1 MNLKQ
6 KKKMLSALLAFTMVL
21 QMSVPV
27 VFAEGE
33 DSSSGADDIMLSGSN
48 QPTTT
53 GGAITID
60 LDGLVAENLASLNEG
75 DIVTIDGKEV
85 TYKGDATATGINI
98 AESEYVAD
106 GKQVI
111 YKAGNGYILITWPTQ
126 AGVPYLVT
134 LHDANIDIAGT
145 GDIDAID
152 IVGKVIMNLEGANRL
167 KAPRDGIRI
176 GTIQPIITI
185 GGNGSLYIESL
196 CGINQTHIS
205 GEFIIQEDA
214 VLDLRCTGFGM
225 HTGYSGKITIKDNA
239 KVNISVSPGTNNA
252 ACICK
257 YLYVKGNAEVNTN
270 GEHPII
276 DAVSTEVEPTTS
288 LNAIVRGVLSTTEW
302 PHTVYGTV
310 TVPENAILDFGAE
323 YHKNGPLSAAE
334 GASLINN
341 GIIKVNDGVSVEQLK
356 ALNITNNGILM
367 LGSKAVQLFGDTLY
381 EDKGTITGNIDFKT
395 NMPTEPTYYR
405 KSGGYIMFR
414 PASGAENASI
424 KLHGINLE
432 ADNNLLIFPDEL
444 VDVIIEGENEVDI
457 IRASK
462 NFNLKGNGTLNA
474 LRIETTEENVQ
485 MNIGSDVKLNSEYR
499 TGSNMIMTST
509 FYGKNEVDYADG
521 LMVRGD
527 QKVVLKA
534 GSELKLSI
542 NEGII
547 GFMQIDEGALG
558 DIIIEEGASIVN
570 NSHIFLP
577 IGTTV
582 EQIKAL
588 NLKGTGVVRVVKE
601 YDNGLPS
608 IWDTFSNEG
617 KSVTVMNGNLTLDDI
632 EITES
637 DNKGYTWTK
646 TEESGN
652 KVWTLELKNIIID
665 GLINVPNTKT
675 IINTQEDSNV
685 NGGISKS
692 TSYSLDLVFKGNGVL
707 TIGGTISGGTNGD
720 IVTIE
725 NGARIN
731 ILGNISVGA
740 SGGGVD
746 GTVIIDGRGTE
757 LIINSGYDSGIV
769 CDTVK
774 VQNGANVEI
783 HSETRGIMALS
794 GGVSV
799 ENGSTLETNCE
810 YGVYILDGKLNVDDT
825 SILITDGSRAPFAI
839 VDLSG
844 EKGESD
850 VVRLPG
856 MPTDT
861 KINSVTGDFDFY
873 GTKRKYWSVHDT
885 GVLGVTD
892 ENSEPVKLTGAA
904 IGRYIFKKAV
914 VPTDPT
920 PTDPTPTDPTPTDP
934 TPDKPSKP
942 SKPSSDDD
950 KEKEKNDVE
959 QEVPIPPTVVAE
971 AEPSKPIFID
981 VNDDDWFKP
990 AVDFVTGK
998 GIMNGVEKNR
1008 FGPYISTTRGMIVT
1022 IFWQMENKP
1031 MPNGSQNYTDV
1042 NQGQYFADAVN
1053 WATEN
1058 NIVVGYG
1065 NGNFG
1070 PNDIITREQMAT
1082 ILYQYSKYKNYDLT
1096 QGGMKVREFSDYENI
1111 SPWALEY
1118 MTWAVNNQIIS
1129 GVGNNMLNSRGHATR
1144 AQVAAILK
1152 NFYAII
1158 DKQ

>member
-21 QMSVPV
+21 QMSLPV

-33 DSSSGADDIMLSGSN
+33 DSSSGTDDIMLSGSN

-53 GGAITID
+53 GGAISLD
-60 LDGLVAENLASLNEG
+60 LRSSISEQLSSLSEG
-75 DIVTIDGKEV
+75 DTIIIDGEGV
-85 TYKGDATATGINI
+85 IYKGDISSNGLNI
-98 AESEYVAD
+98 TIDDYKTD
-106 GKQVI
+106 GSKAI
-111 YKAGNGYILITWPTQ
+111 YKAGAGYALLTWPTSQ
-126 AGVPYLVT
+126 GVPYSLT
-134 LHDANIDIAGT
+134 LHEVTVDTTSANDKSGISIFGQ
-145 GDIDAID
+145 AI
-152 IVGKVIMNLEGANRL
+152 ITLEGSNSI
-167 KAPRDGIRI
+167 KATRDGICI
-176 GTIQPIITI
+176 NNSNPELTI
-185 GGNGSLYIESL
+185 GGEGTLNIQAVNYDISSLYHGSA
-196 CGINQTHIS
+196 
-205 GEFIIQEDA
+205 DA
-214 VLDLRCTGFGM
+214 DKL
-225 HTGYSGKITIKDNA
+225 TIKD
-239 KVNISVSPGTNNA
+239 SVKLNLSGGSTTIASGFITTKDNSEVIIYIDNVE
-252 ACICK
+252 
-257 YLYVKGNAEVNTN
+257 YNYSVNTEKLSVEDNSKLDIRSENIIMLVTGDTYVAPTAKLN
-270 GEHPII
+270 GII
-276 DAVSTEVEPTTS
+276 
-288 LNAIVRGVLSTTEW
+288 RGKLTAQAW
-302 PHTVYGTV
+302 PHRVYGTV
-310 TVPENAILDFGAE
+310 TVEEGNTLDLKRMSPLTAEENS
-323 YHKNGPLSAAE
+323 K
-334 GASLINN
+334 LINN
-341 GIIKVNDGVSVEQLK
+341 GTLLLK
-356 ALNITNNGILM
+356 EDISIENLKSLNITNNGTLK
-367 LGSKAVQLFGDTLY
+367 LGDKEVQLIEDVLY
-381 EDKGTITGNIDFKT
+381 TDAGEITGDIDFKT
-395 NMPTEPTYYR
+395 NMPTEPTYY
-405 KSGGYIMFR
+405 KKFDGYMLFK
-414 PASGAENASI
+414 PASGTENAVLT
-424 KLHGINLE
+424 LHGINLN
-432 ADNNLLIFPDEL
+432 ANKNRLILPNEQ
-444 VDVIIEGENEVDI
+444 VDIVLEGESDAYI
-457 IRASK
+457 IIASK
-462 NFNLKGNGTLNA
+462 NFNLKGTGTLNA

-485 MNIGSDVKLNSEYR
+485 MNIDSNVKLNAEYR
-499 TGSNMIMTST
+499 TGSNLIMTST
-509 FYGKNEVDYADG
+509 FYGKNEVTYSEG
-521 LMVRGD
+521 LIVRGD
-527 QKVVLKA
+527 QKVVLKS
-534 GSELKLSI
+534 GSELKL
-542 NEGII
+542 GITDVSI
-547 GFMQIDEGALG
+547 GFMQIEEGSLS
-558 DIIIEEGASIVN
+558 DIVIEEGASILN
-570 NSHIFLP
+570 NTYIFLP
-577 IGTTV
+577 LGTTV

-617 KSVTVMNGNLTLDDI
+617 KSVTVINGNLTLDDI

-652 KVWTLELKNIIID
+652 EVWTLELKNIIID

-675 IINTQEDSNV
+675 IINTQEDSYV

-825 SILITDGSRAPFAI
+825 SVLITDGSIAPFAI

-844 EKGESD
+844 TKVESD

-856 MPTDT
+856 MPTNT

-873 GTKRKYWSVHDT
+873 GTYRKYWSVTHDT

-892 ENSEPVKLTGAA
+892 ENSEPVTLTGAA

-914 VPTDPT
+914 APTDPT
-920 PTDPTPTDPTPTDP
+920 PPTPTTPTNPSTPTDGGGGSSSNKDKKDSEKSSTSITPITIVKAEQTNP
-934 TPDKPSKP
+934 T
-942 SKPSSDDD
+942 
-950 KEKEKNDVE
+950 
-959 QEVPIPPTVVAE
+959 
-971 AEPSKPIFID
+971 FID
-981 VNDDDWFKP
+981 VNDSDWFKP

-1008 FGPYISTTRGMIVT
+1008 FGPNISTTRGMIVT

-1031 MPNGSQNYTDV
+1031 MPNDSQNYADV
-1042 NQGQYFADAVN
+1042 SQGQYFTDAVN

-1070 PNDIITREQMAT
+1070 PNDTITREQMAT
-1082 ILYQYSKYKNYDLT
+1082 ILYQYCKYKNYDLN
-1096 QGGMKVREFSDYENI
+1096 QGGMSTREFSDYENI

>member
-21 QMSVPV
+21 QMSVPL

-60 LDGLVAENLASLNEG
+60 LDGLVAGDLDSLNEG

-98 AESEYVAD
+98 AQSDYIAD

-126 AGVPYLVT
+126 AGNPYLVT

-152 IVGKVIMNLEGANRL
+152 IVGKVIMTLEGANSL

-185 GGNGSLYIESL
+185 GGNGNLYIESL
-196 CGINQTHIS
+196 CGINQTYIS

-239 KVNISVSPGTNNA
+239 KVNISVSPGINNA

-302 PHTVYGTV
+302 PHTIYGTV
-310 TVPENAILDFGAE
+310 TVPENAIVDLGAE
-323 YHKNGPLSAAE
+323 YDKNGPFSAAE

-341 GIIKVNDGVSVEQLK
+341 GVIKFKDGVSVEQLK

-367 LGSKAVQLFGDTLY
+367 LGRNPVQLFGDTLY
-381 EDKGTITGNIDFKT
+381 EDRGEIAGDFDFKT
-395 NMPTEPTYYR
+395 NITTEPTYYR

-414 PASGAENASI
+414 PASGVENAVLT
-424 KLHGINLE
+424 LHGVNLE
-432 ADNNLLIFPDEL
+432 EYNDLLILPDEQ
-444 VDVIIEGENEVDI
+444 VDVILEGENKADI
-457 IRASK
+457 IEASK

-499 TGSNMIMTST
+499 TVSNMIMTST
-509 FYGKNEVDYADG
+509 FYGKNEVAYQGG
-521 LMVRGD
+521 LVVRDD
-527 QKVVLKA
+527 QKVVLKS
-534 GSELKLSI
+534 GSELKLL
-542 NEGII
+542 GQ
-547 GFMQIDEGALG
+547 GFMQIEEGSLG
-558 DIIIEEGASIVN
+558 DIIIEEGAYIVN

-577 IGTTV
+577 IGTTI
-582 EQIKAL
+582 EQIKAF
-588 NLKGTGVVRVVKE
+588 NLKGAGVVRVVKE

-617 KSVTVMNGNLTLDDI
+617 KSVTVINGNLTLDDI

-652 KVWTLELKNIIID
+652 EVWTLTLENVNMSGNIVLND
-665 GLINVPNTKT
+665 KKT
-675 IINTQEDSNV
+675 IILIKDDVTINGNIVKNDSNPTL
-685 NGGISKS
+685 NLEI
-692 TSYSLDLVFKGNGVL
+692 KGDGVL
-707 TIGGTISGGTNGD
+707 NVNSISGGNNNDKLVISSGITLN
-720 IVTIE
+720 V
-725 NGARIN
+725 A
-731 ILGNISVGA
+731 GNIFMGGSGGEDGAVIVDGAGTILNINTSFA
-740 SGGGVD
+740 SGIG
-746 GTVIIDGRGTE
+746 
-757 LIINSGYDSGIV
+757 S
-769 CDTVK
+769 DTVK
-774 VQNGANVEI
+774 ILNGANAKI
-783 HSETRGIMALS
+783 HSEDKGVMALT

-810 YGVYILDGKLNVDDT
+810 YGVYILDGKLYVDDT
-825 SILITDGSRAPFAI
+825 SILITDGSIAPFGI
-839 VDLSG
+839 VDKSG
-844 EKGESD
+844 TKVESD

-873 GTKRKYWSVHDT
+873 GTYRKYWSVTHDT

-914 VPTDPT
+914 APTDPT
-920 PTDPTPTDPTPTDP
+920 PTTPTTPSTPSDGGGGSSSNNDKKDSEKSSTSITPITIVKAEQTNPT
-934 TPDKPSKP
+934 
-942 SKPSSDDD
+942 
-950 KEKEKNDVE
+950 
-959 QEVPIPPTVVAE
+959 
-971 AEPSKPIFID
+971 FID
-981 VNDDDWFKP
+981 VNDSDWFKP

-1008 FGPYISTTRGMIVT
+1008 FGPNISTTRGMIVT

-1031 MPNGSQNYTDV
+1031 MPNDSQNYADV
-1042 NQGQYFADAVN
+1042 NQEQYFADAVN

-1070 PNDIITREQMAT
+1070 PDDIITREQMAT
-1082 ILYQYSKYKNYDLT
+1082 ILYQYCKYKNYDLN
-1096 QGGMKVREFSDYENI
+1096 QGGMSTREFNDYENI